1 MEDDTEA
8 LARESGCTGA
18 SCGLS
23 QNRFVRSVSVLL
35 LCLLVQR
42 DSAHPTNRTL
52 ETCSSHAALI
62 LYNKLDGVLN

>member
-8 LARESGCTGA
+8 SVRERGCTGA

-23 QNRFVRSVSVLL
+23 QNRFVSSVSVLL
-35 LCLLVQR
+35 LCLFVQR
-42 DSAHPTNRTL
+42 DTL
-52 ETCSSHAALI
+52 PIALFAACYSHTTLL